1 MNTRPFSAFLL
12 VSGLVA
18 LGACSSE
25 QSTPGSA
32 CAAYAQAYRS
42 YVSRCSTSSGSV
54 PDERWAEF
62 EQRYAQACT
71 ATLSLPGTKVDTALI
86 DRCSAAMQTA
96 ACGASAMKDC
106 EAPPGTLAEGA
117 PCTTSEQ
124 CASTYCRVAGSTSG
138 CGTCANTTPIGG
150 PCGTT
155 SNRCVRGATC
165 VSGTCTATSYG
176 GAGAA
181 CDSAKGLYCDAGL
194 YCEATAKTCK
204 ALPVAGEA
212 CATSGCATGLN
223 CDATTKLCYAP
234 TTVGAGQPCGGT
246 TKNVCGNGLQCKSGV
261 CAIIT
266 WVKPGQDCSAAGS
279 QCLHGSCGLTTK
291 VCPPVLADGAACDTL
306 KPEAG
311 ICNDLAS
318 CIGGK
323 CLLNNTNRCG

>member
-42 YVSRCSTSSGSV
+42 YVSRCSTSSTV
-54 PDERWAEF
+54 PDERWTEI
-62 EQRYAQACT
+62 EQRYTQACS
-71 ATLSLPGTKVDTALI
+71 ATLSLPGTKLDAAVVDKCAAAL
-86 DRCSAAMQTA
+86 QTA
-96 ACGASAMKDC
+96 SCGASTLAEC
-106 EAPPGTLAEGA
+106 QAPPGTLAEGA
-117 PCTTSEQ
+117 PCTTSDQ
-124 CASTYCRVAGSTSG
+124 CASTYCNTTASATG
-138 CGTCANTTPIGG
+138 CGTCGKTVAVGG
-150 PCGTT
+150 SCTGGE
-155 SNRCVRGATC
+155 RCVRGSSC
-165 VSGTCTATSYG
+165 LSGTCTAPTYG
-176 GAGAA
+176 AAGAA
-181 CDSAKGLYCDAGL
+181 CDSTKGLYCTAGLYCDATG
-194 YCEATAKTCK
+194 KTCK
-204 ALPVAGEA
+204 ALPAAGEA
-212 CATSGCATGLN
+212 CPGYVCATGLN

-246 TKNVCGNGLQCKSGV
+246 TKNVCGNGLVCKSGV

-323 CLLNNTNRCG
+323 CLLNGTNRCG